1 MGQVIELL
9 DRLETI
15 LSDTLPEDKAKE
27 VKRIIAE
34 ISQEVTK
41 ETLEKE
47 LPQLEE
53 RLSKQLVTKEDLY
66 KFKEELK
73 SDIYDLKGELNRFKL
88 DTEQRFSKIEKEII
102 TIKLL
107 LWIVIILSG
116 LSSFPQLLNLLKF
129 LK

>member
-1 MGQVIELL
+1 MGQVIE
-9 DRLETI
+9 
-15 LSDTLPEDKAKE
+15 
-27 VKRIIAE
+27 
-34 ISQEVTK
+34 
-41 ETLEKE
+41 KE
-47 LPQLEE
+47 LPRLEE